1 MTNFNFLLER
11 LSNINDEEKYNDEKI
26 KDLIKLGNKIDD
38 SFWTNFLM
46 VLNKTDSFSILF
58 EIPEEKISKIYRKI
72 KKYLQ
77 NEKNNENMP
86 SNKTRKLI

>member
-1 MTNFNFLLER
+1 
-11 LSNINDEEKYNDEKI
+11 
-26 KDLIKLGNKIDD
+26 
-38 SFWTNFLM
+38 M

-72 KKYLQ
+72 KKYLK
-77 NEKNNENMP
+77 NEENSENMS

>member
-26 KDLIKLGNKIDD
+26 KELIKLGNKIDD
-38 SFWTNFLM
+38 SFWINFLM

-77 NEKNNENMP
+77 NEENNENMP

>member
-26 KDLIKLGNKIDD
+26 KELIKLGNKIDD
-38 SFWTNFLM
+38 SFWINFLM

-72 KKYLQ
+72 KKYLK
-77 NEKNNENMP
+77 NEENNENMP

>member
-11 LSNINDEEKYNDEKI
+11 LSNINDEEKYTDEKI
-26 KDLIKLGNKIDD
+26 KELINLGNKIDD
-38 SFWTNFLM
+38 SFWINFLM

-72 KKYLQ
+72 KKYLK
-77 NEKNNENMP
+77 NEENSENMS

>member
-26 KDLIKLGNKIDD
+26 KELIKLGNKIDD
-38 SFWTNFLM
+38 SFWINFLM

-72 KKYLQ
+72 KKYLK
-77 NEKNNENMP
+77 NEENSENMS

>member
-26 KDLIKLGNKIDD
+26 KELIKLGNKIDD
-38 SFWTNFLM
+38 SFWINFLM

-77 NEKNNENMP
+77 NEENNENAP